1 MVNAD
6 MQPKAV
12 APSVR
17 AALRA
22 VDPQLP
28 TAEYQEL
35 GDLIDRA
42 VSPRRF
48 LAMLLGAFAMAA
60 LLLASIGIYG
70 GVSYSVGQRRQEI
83 GIRMALGAS
92 AGQVQRRVL
101 AQTARLVTAG
111 IVSGAIAALALSRL
125 MSALLYD
132 LEPTDPV
139 TLAATV
145 AVLSAVA
152 ILAAY
157 VPALR
162 ASRIDPMSALRTE

>member
-1 MVNAD
+1 MSD
-6 MQPKAV
+6 FCP
-12 APSVR
+12 R
-17 AALRA
+17 AGATFREGGSG
-22 VDPQLP
+22 VSRRCDGRLP
-28 TAEYQEL
+28 TPAWT
-35 GDLIDRA
+35 LI
-42 VSPRRF
+42 VPERRF
-48 LAMLLGAFAMAA
+48 LVLLLGAFAMAA
-60 LLLASIGIYG
+60 LLLASIGICG
-70 GVSYSVGQRRQEI
+70 VVSYSVGQRRQEI

-101 AQTARLVTAG
+101 TQTARLVTAG

-125 MSALLYD
+125 ISALLYD